1 MGLFQQPVFNV
12 DTTTVNSIP
21 SPQELVRLAHGK
33 IEEGKFGD
41 GRFFMKRF
49 RIEPHGRLQEW
60 VAEEKGYFKD
70 EGLDYEFLTSYAT
83 QSSGYALVQSTETA
97 APEVKRGAFE
107 NMERGRAADIS
118 CACHWAVNM
127 ASSAGHGRMWGH
139 AYSVTP
145 SAIVV
150 APESS
155 IRKPRELAGIEVGVG
170 YHSGSYFSAIQ
181 ALEKVLKPDEIK
193 LRFIGQPQDRLAALL
208 DRKVDAANMFGAL
221 LYVAEQQG
229 FRKIL
234 DTTFMIGFLLH
245 KDADVEDVK
254 RYFKALQRAQR
265 DIDLEPEQ
273 YKHYFL
279 KELPEKYY
287 DKIDVSGFGPGERL
301 VFEPYTR
308 EMFERTQRWM
318 DEWKLFPEGQTGTAE
333 YGLAVSVHA

>member
-1 MGLFQQPVFNV
+1 
-12 DTTTVNSIP
+12 
-21 SPQELVRLAHGK
+21 
-33 IEEGKFGD
+33 
-41 GRFFMKRF
+41 MKQF

-60 VAEEKGYFKD
+60 VADEKGYFKD

-83 QSSGYALVQSTETA
+83 QSSGYALVQSTESA

-107 NMERGRAADIS
+107 NMEKGRSADIS

-127 ASSAGHGRMWGH
+127 ASSSGHGRMWGH

-150 APESS
+150 PPESS
-155 IRKPRELAGIEVGVG
+155 IKKPRDLAGIEVGVG

-181 ALEKVLKPDEIK
+181 ALEKILKPAEIK
-193 LRFIGQPQDRLAALL
+193 LAFIGQPQDRLAALL
-208 DRKVDAANMFGAL
+208 NRKVDAANMFGAS
-221 LYVAEQQG
+221 LYVAEQQDC
-229 FRKIL
+229 RKIL

-245 KDADVEDVK
+245 QDADVEDVK

-265 DIDLEPEQ
+265 DIDLEPER

-279 KELPEKYY
+279 KELPEKYH
-287 DKIDVSGFGPGERL
+287 DLIDVSGFGPGERL

-308 EMFERTQRWM
+308 EIFEQTHRWI
-318 DEWKLFPEGQTGTAE
+318 EQEKLFPEGQVGE
-333 YGLAVSVHA
+333 RDYDRAVSMPD

>member
-1 MGLFQQPVFNV
+1 MTEV
-12 DTTTVNSIP
+12 
-21 SPQELVRLAHGK
+21 
-33 IEEGKFGD
+33 
-41 GRFFMKRF
+41 FMKKF

-60 VAEEKGYFKD
+60 VADEKGYFKD

-83 QSSGYALVQSTETA
+83 LSSGYAQVQSTESA

-107 NMERGRAADIS
+107 NMEKGRSADIS

-127 ASSAGHGRMWGH
+127 ASSSGHGRMWGH

-145 SAIVV
+145 SAILVS
-150 APESS
+150 PESA
-155 IRKPRELAGIEVGVG
+155 IKKPRDLANIGVGVG

-181 ALEKVLKPDEIK
+181 ALEKILKPDELK
-193 LRFIGQPQDRLAALL
+193 LAYIGQPQDRLAAVL
-208 DRKVDAANMFGAL
+208 DRKVDAANLFGAP
-221 LYVAEQQG
+221 LYVAEQLG
-229 FRKIL
+229 CRKIL

-265 DIDLEPEQ
+265 DIDLEPER

-279 KELPEKYY
+279 KELPEKYHAM
-287 DKIDVSGFGPGERL
+287 IDVGAFGPGERL

-308 EMFERTQRWM
+308 EIFERTHRWI
-318 DEWKLFPEGQTGTAE
+318 EQEKLFPEGQAGTRDYE
-333 YGLAVSVHA
+333 SSVSVHE

>member
-1 MGLFQQPVFNV
+1 M
-12 DTTTVNSIP
+12 S
-21 SPQELVRLAHGK
+21 K
-33 IEEGKFGD
+33 
-41 GRFFMKRF
+41 F

-60 VAEEKGYFKD
+60 VADEKGYFRD

-83 QSSGYALVQSTETA
+83 QASGYGLVQSAESA

-107 NMERGRAADIS
+107 NMEKGRAADIS

-127 ASSAGHGRMWGH
+127 ASSSGHGRMWGH

-155 IRKPRELAGIEVGVG
+155 VKKPRDLAGIEVGVG

-181 ALEKVLKPDEIK
+181 ALEKVLKPNEIK
-193 LRFIGQPQDRLAALL
+193 LAYIGQPQDRLAALL
-208 DRKVDAANMFGAL
+208 NRKVKAANMFGAP
-221 LYVAEQQG
+221 LYLAEQQG

-245 KDADVEDVK
+245 NDANVDDID
-254 RYFKALQRAQR
+254 RYFKALRRAQR
-265 DIDLEPEQ
+265 DIDLEPER

-279 KELPEKYY
+279 KELPEKYH
-287 DKIDVSGFGPGERL
+287 DMIDVGAFGPGERL

-308 EMFERTQRWM
+308 EMFEQTHRWM
-318 DEWKLFPEGQTGTAE
+318 EQEKLFPEGQAGAAD
-333 YGLAVSVHA
+333 YDRAVAAHG

>member
-1 MGLFQQPVFNV
+1 
-12 DTTTVNSIP
+12 
-21 SPQELVRLAHGK
+21 
-33 IEEGKFGD
+33 
-41 GRFFMKRF
+41 MKQF

-60 VAEEKGYFKD
+60 VADEKGYFKD
-70 EGLDYEFLTSYAT
+70 EGLEYEFLDSYAAAA
-83 QSSGYALVQSTETA
+83 SGYALVQSTEGA

-107 NMERGRAADIS
+107 NMERGRVADIS

-127 ASSAGHGRMWGH
+127 ASSTGHGRMWGH

-150 APESS
+150 PPESS
-155 IRKPRELAGIEVGVG
+155 IRKSRDLAGVEVGVG

-181 ALEKVLKPDEIK
+181 ALEKILKPDELK

-208 DRKVDAANMFGAL
+208 DRKVDAANMFGAP
-221 LYVAEQQG
+221 LYVVEQQG

-245 KDADVEDVK
+245 ADVDPDDVK
-254 RYFKALQRAQR
+254 RYFNALQRAQR
-265 DIDLEPEQ
+265 DIDLEPER

-279 KELPEKYY
+279 KELPAKYR
-287 DKIDVSGFGPGERL
+287 DLIDVGGFGPGERL

-308 EMFERTQRWM
+308 EMFEQTHRWM
-318 DEWKLFPEGQTGTAE
+318 EQAKLFPEGQVGARD
-333 YGLAVSVHA
+333 YDRAVSADG

>member
-1 MGLFQQPVFNV
+1 
-12 DTTTVNSIP
+12 
-21 SPQELVRLAHGK
+21 
-33 IEEGKFGD
+33 
-41 GRFFMKRF
+41 MKKF

-60 VAEEKGYFKD
+60 VADEKGYFKD

-83 QSSGYALVQSTETA
+83 QSSGYALVQSTESA

-107 NMERGRAADIS
+107 NMEKGRPADIS

-127 ASSAGHGRMWGH
+127 ASSSGHGRMWGH

-150 APESS
+150 PPESS
-155 IRKPRELAGIEVGVG
+155 IKKPRDLANVEVGVG

-181 ALEKVLKPDEIK
+181 ALEKVLTPDEIK
-193 LRFIGQPQDRLAALL
+193 FAFIGQPQDRLAALL
-208 DRKVDAANMFGAL
+208 DRKVAAANMFGAP

-229 FRKIL
+229 FRKVL

-245 KDADVEDVK
+245 KDADAEDVK

-265 DIDLEPEQ
+265 DIDLEPER

-279 KELPEKYY
+279 KELPVKYH
-287 DKIDVSGFGPGERL
+287 DMIDVGGFGPGERL

-308 EMFERTQRWM
+308 EIFEQTHRWM
-318 DEWKLFPEGQTGTAE
+318 EQEKLFPGEQTVDRD
-333 YGLAVSVHA
+333 YDRAVSMHD

>member
-1 MGLFQQPVFNV
+1 M
-12 DTTTVNSIP
+12 S
-21 SPQELVRLAHGK
+21 K
-33 IEEGKFGD
+33 
-41 GRFFMKRF
+41 F

-70 EGLDYEFLTSYAT
+70 EGLDYEFVNSYVAGE
-83 QSSGYALVQSTETA
+83 SGYAVVQSTETA

-150 APESS
+150 APEAV
-155 IRKPRELAGIEVGVG
+155 IKKPCDLAKVEVGVG

-181 ALEKVLKPDEIK
+181 AMEKVLKPDELK
-193 LRFIGQPQDRLAALL
+193 LRYIGQPRDRLAAIL
-208 DRKVDAANMFGAL
+208 DRKIVAVNLFGAP
-221 LYVAEQQG
+221 LYLAEQQG

-234 DTTFMIGFLLH
+234 DTTFMIGFLMQ
-245 KDADVEDVK
+245 KDAEVEDVK
-254 RYFKALQRAQR
+254 RYFNALQRAQR
-265 DIDLEPEQ
+265 DIDLEPER

-279 KELPEKYY
+279 KELPEKYHGM
-287 DKIDVSGFGPGERL
+287 IDVNGFGPGERL

-308 EMFERTQRWM
+308 EMFERTYRWM
-318 DEWKLFPEGQTGTAE
+318 EETKLFPEGKTLTAD
-333 YGLAVSVHA
+333 YGLAVTV